1 MLPKLLAWIAFAA
14 ALLAS
19 VLAAAG
25 LFGGEA
31 LGDLGSMLILW
42 GSIPLLCV
50 AMLLAVAV
58 LVMGAFR

>member
-19 VLAAAG
+19 GLAAAG

-31 LGDLGSMLILW
+31 LGDLGPMMILW

>member
-14 ALLAS
+14 TLLAS
-19 VLAAAG
+19 VLAVAG

-31 LGDLGSMLILW
+31 LGEFGPMLILW

-50 AMLLAVAV
+50 ALHVAVAV
-58 LVMGAFR
+58 VVMGAF

>member
-19 VLAAAG
+19 VLALAG

-31 LGDLGSMLILW
+31 LGEIGPLLILW
-42 GSIPLLCV
+42 GAIPLLCV
-50 AMLLAVAV
+50 AMLVALAV
-58 LVMGAFR
+58 LVMAAFK

>member
-19 VLAAAG
+19 VLAVTG
-25 LFGGEA
+25 LFGGES
-31 LGDLGSMLILW
+31 LGTLGPLLILW

-50 AMLLAVAV
+50 AMLVAVAV
-58 LVMGAFR
+58 LVMGAFK

>member
-19 VLAAAG
+19 LLAVAG

-31 LGDLGSMLILW
+31 LGELGPMLILW

-50 AMLLAVAV
+50 AMLVAVAV
-58 LVMGAFR
+58 LVMGIFR

>member
-19 VLAAAG
+19 VLAVVV

-31 LGDLGSMLILW
+31 IGELGPALILW

-50 AMLLAVAV
+50 AMLVAVAV
-58 LVMGAFR
+58 LVMGAFQ

>member
-31 LGDLGSMLILW
+31 LGDLGPMLILW

-58 LVMGAFR
+58 LVMGALR

>member
-1 MLPKLLAWIAFAA
+1 MLPKLLAWIAFAVALIA
-14 ALLAS
+14 ALLAC
-19 VLAAAG
+19 AG

-31 LGDLGSMLILW
+31 LGELGPPLILW

-50 AMLLAVAV
+50 AMLVAVAV